1 MPTTPRVL
9 TRSRSAAPAVAAPFL
24 PAPRSRA
31 RRGGLRGPAHGG
43 HPTYRGGGSS
53 PALDVAPSRP
63 LGARALR
70 SGVLPRDDPGC
81 SAPPQAIVEEG
92 QEAAGPGRPGAA
104 AGVHRAAPGRAGG
117 RPTRPALGG
126 LSRRGAHP
134 PG

>member
-1 MPTTPRVL
+1 
-9 TRSRSAAPAVAAPFL
+9 
-24 PAPRSRA
+24 
-31 RRGGLRGPAHGG
+31 
-43 HPTYRGGGSS
+43 
-53 PALDVAPSRP
+53 
-63 LGARALR
+63 
-70 SGVLPRDDPGC
+70 GC

-134 PG
+134 PGRGPRLRLGRAWPAVMDRLTLAGLVGAGLVLWAVSLQRGPG